1 MYLGDFLRLK
11 ENMEYGILAVIARF
25 VNINEEVD
33 YISFSVVGNQ
43 DEYLK
48 LLWAYGVQEAMV

>member
-11 ENMEYGILAVIARF
+11 ENMEYGILAIIARF

-48 LLWAYGVQEAMV
+48 LLWACGVQEEMV